1 MNKQSVW
8 CRFWKQN
15 GDWVKSFTRV
25 REFLW
30 KYLQRRSAHRQNSKH
45 KVRWYH
51 LKQVSEIFVENS
63 VRLRK
68 YYLEIFWIRGQGGNL
83 LAAIFSEFWRAK
95 SDINQKFVQS
105 PQPAAILPEPESD
118 RLGNFFSP
126 WTWWTPKNELL
137 LFSRLGNFCINFWVL
152 HELLL
157 FQGLAIFTWTPEN
170 ELLLF
175 FKAWQFLYEPLG
187 PVNEVLNLVYVHI
200 LSAYIIWVSYGV
212 YDLETRWTFL

>member
-1 MNKQSVW
+1 MQILETKWRLSLS
-8 CRFWKQN
+8 K
-15 GDWVKSFTRV
+15 KSFTR
-25 REFLW
+25 
-30 KYLQRRSAHRQNSKH
+30 KCLQRGSAHRQNSKH

-118 RLGNFFSP
+118 RLGNFFLHEHD
-126 WTWWTPKNELL
+126 ELL
-137 LFSRLGNFCINFWVL
+137 KMNSCY
-152 HELLL
+152 
-157 FQGLAIFTWTPEN
+157 FQGLAIF
-170 ELLLF
+170 
-175 FKAWQFLYEPLG
+175 A
-187 PVNEVLNLVYVHI
+187 
-200 LSAYIIWVSYGV
+200 
-212 YDLETRWTFL
+212 